1 MLMVRTVYSPDQ
13 TYDELFVSVSN
24 FAKLNIRDAL
34 ARIARVGAVFMLGE
48 REHGMQL
55 WVDPDRLYRL
65 DMTPTDV
72 SQAERRLF
80 DAELELTRI

>member
-1 MLMVRTVYSPDQ
+1 
-13 TYDELFVSVSN
+13 
-24 FAKLNIRDAL
+24 
-34 ARIARVGAVFMLGE
+34 MLGE
-48 REHGMQL
+48 REHGMRL

-65 DMTPTDV
+65 GMTPTDV

>member
-13 TYDELFVSVSN
+13 TYDELFISN

-34 ARIARVGAVFMLGE
+34 ARIAGVGDVFMLGE
-48 REHGMQL
+48 REHGMRL

-65 DMTPTDV
+65 GMTPTDV

>member
-13 TYDELFVSVSN
+13 TYDELFASN
-24 FAKLNIRDAL
+24 FAKLNIRDTL
-34 ARIARVGAVFMLGE
+34 ACIARVGDVFMLGE

-55 WVDPDRLYRL
+55 WGDPDRLYRL

-80 DAELELTRI
+80 DAELELTRV